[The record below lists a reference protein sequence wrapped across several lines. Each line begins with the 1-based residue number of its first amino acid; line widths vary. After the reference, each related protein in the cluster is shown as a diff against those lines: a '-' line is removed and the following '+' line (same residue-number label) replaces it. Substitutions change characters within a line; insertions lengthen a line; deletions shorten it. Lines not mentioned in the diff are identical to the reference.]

1 MLSPLGVKS
10 AQLVVGQVY
19 FIVTYI
25 DTQLSIPIVRS
36 VAYIGQGLDGE
47 RDHSLYFQDAV
58 SFVELGAYPNVR
70 KAKAAKEEKA
80 EIIVTATEP
89 PPNLFAFEGL
99 IDELSR
105 AAKRA
110 ESRAEARPTGR

>member
-36 VAYIGQGLDGE
+36 VAYMGQAWTASVIIHCISRMQLL
-47 RDHSLYFQDAV
+47 SLSWVPTPTF
-58 SFVELGAYPNVR
+58 
-70 KAKAAKEEKA
+70 
-80 EIIVTATEP
+80 
-89 PPNLFAFEGL
+89 
-99 IDELSR
+99 
-105 AAKRA
+105 AKR
-110 ESRAEARPTGR
+110 RPRRKRRRKSS

>member
-25 DTQLSIPIVRS
+25 DTQPSIPIVRS

-47 RDHSLYFQDAV
+47 RDHSLYFQDAA